1 MLGIFLFGIYL
12 IVISLLIRFFKTYNR
27 LKWWVKI
34 DTQSP
39 KCIYYFGPFD
49 SAQEAEKSYGEYLQD
64 LQQEGARGINIKI
77 QQCQPQKLTIFDEEA
92 EMA

>member
-12 IVISLLIRFFKTYNR
+12 IGISLLIRFFKIYNQF
-27 LKWWVKI
+27 KWWVKI
-34 DTQSP
+34 DTQFP

-49 SAQEAEKSYGEYLQD
+49 SAQEAEKYHGEYLQD
-64 LQQEGARGINIKI
+64 LQQEGAQGIKIKI